1 MKNDD
6 IEKNEKELWIRLYL
20 KLEENEFSLIEILN
34 KNKLLISNMN
44 YNDINYYNNLLMNN
58 W

>member
-20 KLEENEFSLIEILN
+20 KLEENEFLLIEISN
-34 KNKLLISNMN
+34 KNELLISNMN
-44 YNDINYYNNLLMNN
+44 YNDINYYNNFLINN
-58 W
+58 